1 MPVTR
6 GMTAPTVP
14 GPSVLIVTAKWWASS
29 ARLSLALLD
38 HGCRVSVLCPAHH
51 PLRRLS
57 RLEEIRTYRGVRSL
71 RSLQCALRDIRPD
84 LVIPCDDGVVAQLHS
99 LHALDPTLR
108 SLIEKSLGDPGGYAI
123 TSSRREFMRTAAALG
138 LQVPHT
144 ERILAAGDI
153 EAWRHP
159 AAGSGVLK
167 VNGETGGNGVRIC
180 ASLEQAR
187 AALLEFRVE
196 VRWIAAVK
204 RMIIDRDPLALWMR
218 KARLTR
224 EISMQRFIDGRP
236 ANAMFACL
244 EGKVLGVLS
253 VEVLLADG
261 PTGAALVVRRV
272 RDERMAHC
280 AQVLAE
286 HLGLSGFYGLDFI
299 IEAGT
304 GKPYLIEMN
313 PRCTQIGHL
322 AFTDLASL
330 AASFSAALG
339 SSPARAGPEARLL
352 APVDRLALYPTALR
366 VADEHRHL
374 VDSSVLDAPAGEPLL
389 TDELAR
395 PIWPQR
401 QWIARLYHR
410 LRPIRHSHSTTFAVS
425 GSGEPG

>member
-1 MPVTR
+1 M
-6 GMTAPTVP
+6 
-14 GPSVLIVTAKWWASS
+14 VTAKWWASS

-57 RLEEIRTYRGVRSL
+57 RLAQIRTYQGVC
-71 RSLQCALRDIRPD
+71 SLQSLQRALRDIRPD
-84 LVIPCDDGVVAQLHS
+84 VVIPCDDGVVAQLHA

-108 SLIEKSLGDPGGYAI
+108 SLIEKSLGDPAAYAI
-123 TSSRREFMRTAAALG
+123 TSSRCEFMRTAAALG
-138 LQVPHT
+138 LVVPQT

-153 EAWRHP
+153 EGWYHP
-159 AAGSGVLK
+159 PAGSGVLK

-180 ASLEQAR
+180 ASLEQAH

-196 VRWIAAVK
+196 VRWSAAVK

-224 EISMQRFIDGRP
+224 EISIQRFIDGRP
-236 ANAMFACL
+236 ANTMFACL

-261 PTGAALVVRRV
+261 PTGAALVVRRIGE
-272 RDERMAHC
+272 ERMAHC
-280 AQVLAE
+280 ARVLAE

-299 IEAGT
+299 IESGT

-339 SSPARAGPEARLL
+339 SRPACAGPEARLL
-352 APVDRLALYPTALR
+352 EPDARLALYPTALR
-366 VADEHRHL
+366 VAEKHRHM
-374 VDSSVLDAPAGEPLL
+374 VDSSVLDAPAGERALAG
-389 TDELAR
+389 ELAR

-410 LRPIRHSHSTTFAVS
+410 LRPMRKSQSTTFAVL
-425 GSGEPG
+425 GSGEPS